1 MASNSL
7 YVHAPTNGST
17 SYVNNG
23 RNQVTSAGGASVTY
37 DARQN
42 ITAVAGGSHGYDAY
56 NQMTAANRGTAATLD
71 YDPAG
76 RLYRITGPVH
86 IRYLYDGGRI
96 IGGCCQLN
104 LFVVRLAQ
112 PTPI

>member
-1 MASNSL
+1 
-7 YVHAPTNGST
+7 VPTNGST

-37 DARQN
+37 DGRWN
-42 ITAVAGGSHGYDAY
+42 ITAVAGGTHGYDAY
-56 NQMTAANRGTAATLD
+56 NQMTTANRGTAATLD